1 MKSHDLKLKN
11 ELLSR
16 GLLKA
21 DQVKKIDNEIS
32 KHKSSVRETVLKLGF
47 LREEEVLGVEADIL
61 NVSFLDLDKYLFI
74 NEKIIQ
80 MVPEAVA
87 RACHVIPVFKIG
99 KLTVATNDSSNL
111 LALDEV
117 RAAAGEDID
126 IVLSTRDMIER
137 AIEQYY
143 GGVKHVPPPATVA
156 GKGVELDSYQIGKN
170 NNTSSTS
177 EITKEAEEM
186 PVIKMV
192 NALIMTAV
200 DEKASDIHIEPEE
213 GLVRIRNRVDG
224 IMHESTTLE
233 KKMHAPLVSR
243 IKIMSKLDIAETRK
257 PQDGKIRLKIEN
269 QELDLRVSTF
279 PTTHG
284 ENIVLRILEQSKV
297 VLGLSDLG
305 IEIEM
310 IKKIEQLIRKPYGM
324 MLVTGPTGAGKTTT
338 LYAVLNTINSMDK
351 NIITIED
358 PVEYQMP
365 IIRQTQVNAKAG
377 LTFATGLR
385 NILRQDPDVVLV
397 GEIRDAETV
406 NIAIEAALTGHL
418 VFSTIHTN
426 DASGAVARLMDMQIE
441 PFLISSAL
449 IGVLAQRLVRSICPK
464 CKESYTVE
472 PEILKKM
479 GVKTEQTKFF
489 HGKGCH
495 ECRRTGYSKRVG
507 IFELLV
513 ADDDVR
519 RLILSKGSGKDIKAA
534 AMKKGMEPMRVDGL
548 RKAEKGITTLE
559 EVLKA
564 TLEED

>member
-11 ELLSR
+11 ELLGR
-16 GLLKA
+16 GLLKEEQA
-21 DQVKKIDNEIS
+21 QKVGEETQR
-32 KHKSSVRETVLKLGF
+32 HRTSVREAVLKLGY
-47 LREEEVLGVEADIL
+47 LREEEVLAVEADIL
-61 NVSFLDLDKYLFI
+61 NISFLDLDKYLFI
-74 NEKIIQ
+74 NEKIIKT
-80 MVPEAVA
+80 MPEAVA
-87 RACHVIPVFKIG
+87 RAHHVIPVFKIG
-99 KLTVATNDSSNL
+99 KLTIATSDSSNL

-117 RAAAGEDID
+117 REAVGEDID
-126 IVLSTRDMIER
+126 IVLSTRDMIDR

-143 GGVKHVPPPATVA
+143 GGVKRMPRPAVPDKHA
-156 GKGVELDSYQIGKN
+156 ERDSYEIDKN
-170 NNTSSTS
+170 EGFPSG
-177 EITKEAEEM
+177 EGAREAEEM

-192 NALIMTAV
+192 NSIIMTAV
-200 DEKASDIHIEPEE
+200 EEKASDIHIEPEE

-243 IKIMSKLDIAETRK
+243 VKIMSKLDIAETRR

-305 IEIEM
+305 IDMAM

-338 LYAVLNTINSMDK
+338 LYGVLNTINSMDK

-365 IIRQTQVNAKAG
+365 IIRQTQVNVKAG

-426 DASGAVARLMDMQIE
+426 DAAGAVTRLLDMQIE

-449 IGVLAQRLVRSICPK
+449 VGVLAQRLVRSICPK

-472 PEILKKM
+472 PDMLKKN
-479 GVKTEQTKFF
+479 GLRSEQTKFF
-489 HGKGCH
+489 RGRGCH
-495 ECRRTGYSKRVG
+495 ECRRTGYSKRIG

-513 ADDDVR
+513 VDDDVR
-519 RLILSKGSGKDIKAA
+519 RLILSKGSSKDIRDT
-534 AMKKGMEPMRVDGL
+534 AMKKGMEPMRMDGL

-559 EVLKA
+559 EVVKA

>member
-1 MKSHDLKLKN
+1 MKSHEIKLKN
-11 ELLSR
+11 EFASR

-21 DQVKKIDNEIS
+21 DQIQKISDEML
-32 KHKSSVRETVLKLGF
+32 KRKSSIREAVLKLGF
-47 LREEEVLGVEADIL
+47 LPEEDMLNVEADIL
-61 NVSFLDLDKYLFI
+61 GVSFLDLDKYLFI

-87 RACHVIPVFKIG
+87 RAHHIIPVFKIG
-99 KLTVATNDSSNL
+99 KLTVAVSDPSDL

-117 RAAAGEDID
+117 RHVAGEDVE
-126 IVLSTRDMIER
+126 IVLSTREMIDR
-137 AIEQYY
+137 AIDQYY
-143 GGVKHVPPPATVA
+143 GGIKNPASPAVPDKTVD
-156 GKGVELDSYQIGKN
+156 LDSYQIGK
-170 NNTSSTS
+170 S
-177 EITKEAEEM
+177 ENFVAGEIIKEAEEM

-192 NALIMTAV
+192 NSIIMTAV
-200 DEKASDIHIEPEE
+200 NEKASDIHIEPEE
-213 GLVRIRNRVDG
+213 GMVRVRNRVDG
-224 IMHESTTLE
+224 IMHESQTLDRR
-233 KKMHAPLVSR
+233 MHAPLISR
-243 IKIMSKLDIAETRK
+243 IKIMSKLDIAETRR
-257 PQDGKIRLKIEN
+257 PQDGKIRLKIED

-297 VLGLSDLG
+297 ILGLADLG
-305 IEIEM
+305 IDIEM

-338 LYAVLNTINSMDK
+338 LYAALNTINSMDK

-365 IIRQTQVNAKAG
+365 IIRQTQENAKAG

-426 DASGAVARLMDMQIE
+426 DAAGAVARLLDMQIE
-441 PFLISSAL
+441 PFLISSSL
-449 IGVLAQRLVRSICPK
+449 IGVLAQRLVRSICQK

-489 HGKGCH
+489 RGKGCN
-495 ECRRTGYSKRVG
+495 ECKRTGYSKRIG

-513 ADDDVR
+513 VDEDIR
-519 RLILSKGSGKDIKAA
+519 RFILTKSSGKDIKVA
-534 AMKKGMEPMRVDGL
+534 AMKKGMEPMRMDGM
-548 RKAEKGITTLE
+548 RKAEKGLTSIE